1 MKKKLS
7 PIQIVRAVIQLIAFV
22 TVPALFITIFSSI
35 GSIIMPIIG
44 GSFVLTEY
52 LGSIILILGVFLVTI
67 VWGRYFCGFI
77 CSFGAMQDL
86 LNAVGKLIPFK
97 VKIPEKADKY
107 LKLLKYVV
115 LAFVAIGVWGFS
127 VTGDVIWSPWTVF
140 GIYSSLSA
148 WSSLEYFLT
157 LGGAFLLLII
167 IGSLFIERFFCKY
180 LCPLGALFALV
191 SRTRLNPI
199 KRRSEKC
206 GSCKLCTAKCSMSI
220 PLYKYDEV
228 SSGECINCLKC
239 TEVCQNDNITAET
252 LPAISG
258 TLAVTAIAGL
268 YYAGVLTNTQ
278 PIAESSDKN
287 TNTVSENEETGIYTD
302 GTYTGTGKG
311 FRGNTKVT
319 VTVEKGII
327 SDITVDSCKDDDEF
341 FSRAENSIISAVIR
355 SQSTNVDAVSGATFS
370 SNGLIEAI
378 KNALGEEITEEVTT
392 DEPTTEKAS
401 KSKKQ
406 KTTEAAETTA
416 PAETETT
423 NESEPAPAEEKVSDG
438 KYTDGVYTGTGTGF
452 RGETSVTV
460 TVENGEITDITINS
474 YNDDQQFFSRAESGI
489 ISAILQSQDTDV
501 DAVSGATFSSNGI
514 KEAVADAL
522 GIEFTNPNSS
532 AEKGHGGRHHH

>member
-35 GSIIMPIIG
+35 GSIIISIIG
-44 GSFVLTEY
+44 GSFVFTEY

-86 LNAVGKLIPFK
+86 LNAIGKLVPFK

-107 LKLLKYVV
+107 LKLLKYAV
-115 LAFVAIGVWGFS
+115 LAFVVIGVWGFS
-127 VTGDVIWSPWTVF
+127 VTGDLIWSPWTVF
-140 GIYSSLSA
+140 GMYSSLSA

-239 TEVCQNDNITAET
+239 TEVCQNDNITTET

-268 YYAGVLTNTQ
+268 YYAGMLTNDQ
-278 PIAESSDKN
+278 PVAENSDKD
-287 TNTVSENEETGIYTD
+287 TNTVSEAEESGIYTD
-302 GTYTGTGKG
+302 GVYTGTGKG
-311 FRGNTKVT
+311 FRGSTKVT
-319 VTVEKGII
+319 VTVEKGVI
-327 SDITVDSCKDDDEF
+327 SDISVDSYKDDEEF
-341 FSRAENSIISAVIR
+341 FSRAESGIISAVIR
-355 SQSTNVDAVSGATFS
+355 SQSADVDAVSGATFS
-370 SNGLIEAI
+370 SKGLIDAI

-392 DEPTTEKAS
+392 DEPTTEKTS

-406 KTTEAAETTA
+406 KTTEAETTA
-416 PAETETT
+416 PTEAEMTTEAESATT
-423 NESEPAPAEEKVSDG
+423 EEKVTDG
-438 KYTDGVYTGTGTGF
+438 KYADGVYTGTGTGF

-460 TVENGEITDITINS
+460 TVENGEITDITVNS
-474 YNDDQQFFSRAESGI
+474 YKDDQQFFSRAESGV

-522 GIEFTNPNSS
+522 GIEYTNPNITSQ
-532 AEKGHGGRHHH
+532 KGHGRHSH

>member
-7 PIQIVRAVIQLIAFV
+7 SIQIVRAVIQLIAFV

-35 GSIIMPIIG
+35 GSIIISIIG
-44 GSFVLTEY
+44 GSFVFTEH
-52 LGSIILILGVFLVTI
+52 LGSIILILGVFLVTM
-67 VWGRYFCGFI
+67 VLGRYFCGFI

-86 LNAVGKLIPFK
+86 LSALGKLIPFK

-107 LKLLKYVV
+107 LKLLKYAV
-115 LAFVAIGVWGFS
+115 LAFVVIGVWGFS
-127 VTGDVIWSPWTVF
+127 VTGDLIWSPWTVF
-140 GIYSSLSA
+140 GMYSSLSA

-191 SRTRLNPI
+191 SRTRLHPI

-206 GSCKLCTAKCSMSI
+206 GNCKLCTAKCSMSI

-239 TEVCQNDNITAET
+239 IEVCQNDNITTDT

-268 YYAGVLTNTQ
+268 YYAGMLTNTQ
-278 PIAESSDKN
+278 PVAENSDKG
-287 TNTVSENEETGIYTD
+287 TNTVSEAEETGIYKD

-319 VTVEKGII
+319 VTVENGVI
-327 SDITVDSCKDDDEF
+327 SDITVDSYKDDEEF
-341 FSRAENSIISAVIR
+341 FSRAESGIISAVIR
-355 SQSTNVDAVSGATFS
+355 SQSTDVDAVSGATFS
-370 SNGLIEAI
+370 SKGLIDAI

-406 KTTEAAETTA
+406 KTTEAESTA
-416 PAETETT
+416 PTEAGTTTETELTT
-423 NESEPAPAEEKVSDG
+423 EEKAENG
-438 KYTDGVYTGTGTGF
+438 KYADGVYTGTGTGY

-460 TVENGEITDITINS
+460 TVENGEITDITVNS
-474 YNDDQQFFSRAESGI
+474 YKDDQQFFSRAESGV

-514 KEAVADAL
+514 KEAVANAL
-522 GIEFTNPNSS
+522 GIEFTNPNSTTANS
-532 AEKGHGGRHHH
+532 HGGRHSR